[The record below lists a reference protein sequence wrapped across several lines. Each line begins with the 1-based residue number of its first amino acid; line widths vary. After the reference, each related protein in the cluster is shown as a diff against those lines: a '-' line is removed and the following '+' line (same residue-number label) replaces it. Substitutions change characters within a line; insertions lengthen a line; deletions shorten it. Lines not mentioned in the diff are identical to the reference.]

1 MSKAGA
7 VAKVYRPLGARMVSA
22 VAAGVLIVLTVFL
35 WLMLT
40 PRVRSEFGWFDRGTL
55 LFFFLAVLV
64 VLFGVFRTR
73 AEVSERGL
81 RVTNGF
87 RRHEFFWAELVA
99 ISLTQHRPWALID
112 LADGSTIAVMALQ
125 TADGASATRSAREI
139 SALIS
144 AHTPPDQVGSGGK
157 PAS

>member
-1 MSKAGA
+1 MSDAA
-7 VAKVYRPLGARMVSA
+7 TLSKVYRPLGARMVSA
-22 VAAGVLIVLTVFL
+22 VSAGVLIALSAFL

-40 PRVRSEFGWFDRGTL
+40 PRVRSEFGWFDRSTL
-55 LFFFLAVLV
+55 LVFFCAVLV

-81 RVTNGF
+81 RVINGF

-99 ISLTQHRPWALID
+99 ISLTQHRPWALVD

-139 SALIS
+139 AALIAAHS
-144 AHTPPDQVGSGGK
+144 PPDHTP
-157 PAS
+157 